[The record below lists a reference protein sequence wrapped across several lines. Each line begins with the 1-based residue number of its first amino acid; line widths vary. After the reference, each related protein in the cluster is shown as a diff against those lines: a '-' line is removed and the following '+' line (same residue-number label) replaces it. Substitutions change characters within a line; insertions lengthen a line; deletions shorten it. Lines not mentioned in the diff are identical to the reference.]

1 MNAECDNNNGCDP
14 MAAEADQPTTD
25 YDVLKALM
33 VGCRQAHQPSI
44 ESARRVLTGLA
55 AAPPDTMAE
64 VLEVLLEGGVFT
76 DEPMDPDD
84 RVELTL
90 SGKLEAAASE
100 GRLVTEVAH
109 VEKVP
114 FTNSGHGHAWPRP
127 DGIKARCGGPLSCQ
141 ECAEDVDLRSRSAT
155 R

>member
-14 MAAEADQPTTD
+14 AAVEADQPTTD

-55 AAPPDTMAE
+55 AAPPETMAE

-76 DEPMDPDD
+76 DEPMDPED
-84 RVELTL
+84 RVGLTL
-90 SGKLEAAASE
+90 SGKLEAAVSD
-100 GRLVTEVAH
+100 GRIVTEDSPG
-109 VEKVP
+109 KVP
-114 FTNSGHGHAWPRP
+114 FTNTGHGHAWPRP
-127 DGIKARCGGPLSCQ
+127 DGIKARCGGPSMC
-141 ECAEDVDLRSRSAT
+141 EVCAEEVDLRRMSAT

>member
-1 MNAECDNNNGCDP
+1 MCNEKDIQESFDRLA
-14 MAAEADQPTTD
+14 ADQTTD

-33 VGCRQAHQPSI
+33 VGCRQNHQPSI

-55 AAPPDTMAE
+55 AAPPETMAE

-76 DEPMDPDD
+76 DEPMEPDD

-90 SGKLEAAASE
+90 SGKLEASVSD
-100 GRLVTEVAH
+100 GRLVTEDSP
-109 VEKVP
+109 EKVP
-114 FTNSGHGHAWPRP
+114 FTNTGHGHAWPRP
-127 DGIKARCGGPLSCQ
+127 DGHKARCGGPTMCQ
-141 ECAEDVDLRSRSAT
+141 ECAEDVDLRSRTAT